1 MGCRTRGCC
10 GTRWRARVVAST
22 LRSRRRR
29 EREKDESEREDGR
42 RGGSRRIHLERFGRR
57 GRRGVFSSEGVRA
70 LRRGHVG
77 APGVA
82 RLWRQRLAQTPRAP
96 GVRGGA
102 SAPGRHARG
111 RFARKHPRVA
121 TSVRVRAAT
130 HRGGGRRGGDDARD
144 AATRALVDEIRKS
157 LRLHGWAE
165 EMDDCDAGLGAPRSE
180 TLASIAATA
189 AAEGAVVFNVVHGG
203 CGEDGSLQTLLAS
216 AGATFTGSRAAASR
230 LCIDKAATG
239 AALAPLAS
247 DGILSCRKRVVPA
260 EELAE
265 IFASDDPAAASR
277 RAWDAW
283 ALAVG
288 DARAGLCVKPNSDG
302 CSTGVARLRGPADL
316 LAYADAIV
324 TGRERMRARDL
335 PLSSGDGGGW
345 IELPRPAPA
354 RFLVEPFVSTLAAR
368 VRRDESGR
376 EDLVFD
382 GEEVQDDGTKRRKR
396 LIEVTV
402 AVVGERGRLTALDPS
417 LTIVSGGTSC
427 RSRKNFRAA
436 RGSTSPRRPRPWSQ
450 QKRSPPRSDARR
462 ARGRCAG
469 SGGIREGGRV
479 SGRGRGRGD
488 HHRGEHRAGDDPF
501 HGAVPPGAGDGST
514 DGARRFPRARGVPSV
529 GPSG

>member
-1 MGCRTRGCC
+1 
-10 GTRWRARVVAST
+10 
-22 LRSRRRR
+22 
-29 EREKDESEREDGR
+29 
-42 RGGSRRIHLERFGRR
+42 
-57 GRRGVFSSEGVRA
+57 
-70 LRRGHVG
+70 
-77 APGVA
+77 
-82 RLWRQRLAQTPRAP
+82 
-96 GVRGGA
+96 
-102 SAPGRHARG
+102 
-111 RFARKHPRVA
+111 
-121 TSVRVRAAT
+121 
-130 HRGGGRRGGDDARD
+130 
-144 AATRALVDEIRKS
+144 
-157 LRLHGWAE
+157 
-165 EMDDCDAGLGAPRSE
+165 MDDCDAGLGAPRSE

-265 IFASDDPAAASR
+265 IFASDDSVAASR

-288 DARAGLCVKPNSDG
+288 DAREGLCVKPNSDG

-417 LTIVSGGTSC
+417 LTIVSGGDVLSLEEKFQGGTGVNITPPPPSLVATETLATAK
-427 RSRKNFRAA
+427 RRIARAA
-436 RGSTSPRRPRPWSQ
+436 DALGVEGFARVDAFLDVDEGEVTIIEVNTVPGMTPSTVLFHQALAMDPPMEPADFLAHAVCLALDRR
-450 QKRSPPRSDARR
+450 D
-462 ARGRCAG
+462 
-469 SGGIREGGRV
+469 E
-479 SGRGRGRGD
+479 
-488 HHRGEHRAGDDPF
+488 
-501 HGAVPPGAGDGST
+501 
-514 DGARRFPRARGVPSV
+514 
-529 GPSG
+529 

>member
-1 MGCRTRGCC
+1 MERKLGDFGRRGRA
-10 GTRWRARVVAST
+10 GVHGREHHQRHGADQFPVPAGGGGWAVALGGAAARVGERAS
-22 LRSRRRR
+22 SRRRFAPVAAE

-42 RGGSRRIHLERFGRR
+42 RRGRRRIHLERFGRR

-70 LRRGHVG
+70 LRRGTSERQVSLVS
-77 APGVA
+77 GVNVWLKLRA
-82 RLWRQRLAQTPRAP
+82 RPEFEAVPLLL
-96 GVRGGA
+96 
-102 SAPGRHARG
+102 
-111 RFARKHPRVA
+111 
-121 TSVRVRAAT
+121 AAT
-130 HRGGGRRGGDDARD
+130 PEGESLENTPVWRLPYACVLRHTVEEVVA
-144 AATRALVDEIRKS
+144 AATTPAPRRTRPRRRIRKS

-203 CGEDGSLQTLLAS
+203 CGEDGSLQTLLAP
-216 AGATFTGSRAAASR
+216 AGAAFTGSRAAASR

-265 IFASDDPAAASR
+265 IFASDDSVAASR

-288 DARAGLCVKPNSDG
+288 DAREGLCVKPNSDG

-335 PLSSGDGGGW
+335 PLSRGDGGGW

-417 LTIVSGGTSC
+417 LTIVSGG
-427 RSRKNFRAA
+427 RPVA
-436 RGSTSPRRPRPWSQ
+436 RGKFQGGTGVNITPPPPSLVATETLATAKRRT
-450 QKRSPPRSDARR
+450 R
-462 ARGRCAG
+462 ARPMRWEWRD
-469 SGGIREGGRV
+469 S
-479 SGRGRGRGD
+479 RGW
-488 HHRGEHRAGDDPF
+488 
-501 HGAVPPGAGDGST
+501 T
-514 DGARRFPRARGVPSV
+514 RFWTWTRAR
-529 GPSG
+529 